1 MPTKGNQFK
10 TNTLRDDTKPDR
22 SSSKSEKEKASRQKQ
37 ENMPSFNLRDG
48 RAAKIAGL
56 FFLVM
61 SVFFL
66 IAFTSYL
73 FTWQEDQSYVSHVD
87 VSWVNLSNICM

>member
-22 SSSKSEKEKASRQKQ
+22 SSPKSEKEKASRKKQ
-37 ENMPSFNLRDG
+37 EKMPSFNLHDG

-66 IAFTSYL
+66 IAFTCLPGRKIRAMYHAPMAAGTTSL
-73 FTWQEDQSYVSHVD
+73 KPSR
-87 VSWVNLSNICM
+87 N